1 MTQMGELINEVSELF
16 VGRIVNQGE
25 LETMY
30 KVLAILHALDQSNK
44 ENDTRVLN

>member
-16 VGRIVNQGE
+16 VGRIVNHTE

-44 ENDTRVLN
+44 EEDTRVLN

>member
-1 MTQMGELINEVSELF
+1 MTQMSELIHEVSELF

-30 KVLAILHALDQSNK
+30 KVLAILHALDQSNQEK
-44 ENDTRVLN
+44 DNRVLN